1 MSSIARKLDE
11 CVTQHSQAIAIET
24 DDVSLNWAELGALS
38 FKMSRRLRN
47 AGVKKGDHVALFC
60 GNRAAFLISWFA
72 IANRGAVTVCVNTG
86 LVSEGFQYAITQSK
100 CSYLLVDDALYPQ
113 VSEEISSLPP
123 EVQVI
128 RIEDDRRFFQDIQ
141 QEEEDDLC
149 ELHGSDPVTLI
160 YTSGTTG
167 RPKGVMNCHQAYIAS
182 GERMVDALRI
192 RPEERIMIVLPLFHA
207 NPQIYAVMSTL
218 LTGCTMVV
226 RPKFSASRFFEDA
239 RQFKAT
245 MFTYVGTILAMIA
258 ARVPEGDTDHT
269 LDRCVGG
276 GCSEATWLKLQESFG
291 IKPFELYGMSETAGW
306 ASANS
311 FQDYRIGSCGKVRDD
326 LELVIVDKED
336 SILPAGESGEI
347 ALRPRLPFRLLMEYW
362 DNPVASCGAS
372 RNFWFHTGDIGRFD
386 EDGFLYFLGRDK
398 EIIRKG
404 GENISPIELE
414 QAMLEFPKIRDVAV
428 VAVPDSI
435 MGDEIKACIVAE
447 EQFSATELQEFLSR
461 RIPKFMFPRYL
472 QFLQQ
477 IPRTETEKI
486 KRNLLQENH
495 ANIIDAQKP

>member
-1 MSSIARKLDE
+1 
-11 CVTQHSQAIAIET
+11 
-24 DDVSLNWAELGALS
+24 
-38 FKMSRRLRN
+38 
-47 AGVKKGDHVALFC
+47 
-60 GNRAAFLISWFA
+60 
-72 IANRGAVTVCVNTG
+72 
-86 LVSEGFQYAITQSK
+86 
-100 CSYLLVDDALYPQ
+100 
-113 VSEEISSLPP
+113 
-123 EVQVI
+123 
-128 RIEDDRRFFQDIQ
+128 
-141 QEEEDDLC
+141 
-149 ELHGSDPVTLI
+149 
-160 YTSGTTG
+160 
-167 RPKGVMNCHQAYIAS
+167 
-182 GERMVDALRI
+182 
-192 RPEERIMIVLPLFHA
+192 
-207 NPQIYAVMSTL
+207 
-218 LTGCTMVV
+218 
-226 RPKFSASRFFEDA
+226 
-239 RQFKAT
+239 
-245 MFTYVGTILAMIA
+245 
-258 ARVPEGDTDHT
+258 
-269 LDRCVGG
+269 
-276 GCSEATWLKLQESFG
+276 
-291 IKPFELYGMSETAGW
+291 MSETAGW

>member
-1 MSSIARKLDE
+1 
-11 CVTQHSQAIAIET
+11 
-24 DDVSLNWAELGALS
+24 
-38 FKMSRRLRN
+38 
-47 AGVKKGDHVALFC
+47 
-60 GNRAAFLISWFA
+60 
-72 IANRGAVTVCVNTG
+72 
-86 LVSEGFQYAITQSK
+86 
-100 CSYLLVDDALYPQ
+100 
-113 VSEEISSLPP
+113 
-123 EVQVI
+123 
-128 RIEDDRRFFQDIQ
+128 
-141 QEEEDDLC
+141 
-149 ELHGSDPVTLI
+149 
-160 YTSGTTG
+160 
-167 RPKGVMNCHQAYIAS
+167 
-182 GERMVDALRI
+182 
-192 RPEERIMIVLPLFHA
+192 
-207 NPQIYAVMSTL
+207 
-218 LTGCTMVV
+218 
-226 RPKFSASRFFEDA
+226 
-239 RQFKAT
+239 
-245 MFTYVGTILAMIA
+245 
-258 ARVPEGDTDHT
+258 
-269 LDRCVGG
+269 
-276 GCSEATWLKLQESFG
+276 
-291 IKPFELYGMSETAGW
+291 
-306 ASANS
+306 
-311 FQDYRIGSCGKVRDD
+311 
-326 LELVIVDKED
+326 
-336 SILPAGESGEI
+336 
-347 ALRPRLPFRLLMEYW
+347 MEYW